1 MNTKK
6 IKLHDQYR
14 HCNGM
19 MPLRDPSPA
28 ARFRSSSPDLSSAFC
43 QGFAS
48 YAGHQHQHQ
57 QEQGGA
63 GWPREEYHAA
73 PAMPAFPPSCV
84 GSSTAAFYAAENLLG
99 MAQFDLPSFGMLPPA
114 RTTMPSAAPR
124 ARTNNELFRLD
135 PMLLDQSSS
144 VRTYYVRPQRRED
157 AAELPLP
164 APTHQHQQQQERA
177 HHHGLFVGAAAA
189 REAPS
194 SSLQSQMEQQLSA
207 RSLVGAPASHGGS
220 VYVNGGAAR
229 PATPPPSKTRIR
241 WTQDLHERFVE
252 CVNQLGGADRATPK
266 GILKLMNSDGL
277 TIYHIKSHL
286 QKYRTAKCMPA
297 PSSPSEGKQQEKR
310 GGDTTQDLLEPRT
323 GMHITEA
330 LRVQLDVQRRLHEQ
344 LEIQRKLQVR
354 IEEQGKR
361 LQEMFEEQLRA
372 RRNVQAS
379 CSPSTDPDDV
389 VLFPTATAEQDDG
402 PVFIDIDTVD
412 DDDDDVQLLSVATS
426 SYDGDL

>member
-6 IKLHDQYR
+6 IKLHDH

-28 ARFRSSSPDLSSAFC
+28 PQAPVSFTGLSSPFY

-48 YAGHQHQHQ
+48 YAAHQHHQ
-57 QEQGGA
+57 QQGGA
-63 GWPREEYHAA
+63 GWTREEYPGPAA
-73 PAMPAFPPSCV
+73 ATRPAFAQSCV

-99 MAQFDLPSFGMLPPA
+99 MAQFDCTPVGMFPPP
-114 RTTMPSAAPR
+114 TTPFRSSADSDLYRP
-124 ARTNNELFRLD
+124 LD
-135 PMLLDQSSS
+135 PPLMLRAADQSSS
-144 VRTYYVRPQRRED
+144 VRTYYVRPQRRD

-164 APTHQHQQQQERA
+164 VAPPQHQQERA
-177 HHHGLFVGAAAA
+177 HNHHGPFAATAT

-194 SSLQSQMEQQLSA
+194 SILQSQMDHQLSA
-207 RSLVGAPASHGGS
+207 RSVSGS
-220 VYVNGGAAR
+220 VAR

-286 QKYRTAKCMPA
+286 QKYRTAKCMPP
-297 PSSPSEGKQQEKR
+297 PSSPSEGKQHEKR
-310 GGDTTQDLLEPRT
+310 GDATQNPELKT
-323 GMHITEA
+323 GMPITEA

-361 LQEMFEEQLRA
+361 LQQMFEDQLKA
-372 RRNVQAS
+372 SRNVAS
-379 CSPSTDPDDV
+379 CSPSTDMDGSGDA
-389 VLFPTATAEQDDG
+389 VLFPSLAAEQDD
-402 PVFIDIDTVD
+402 PVFVDIVID
-412 DDDDDVQLLSVATS
+412 DDEDEVQLLSVAKGST
-426 SYDGDL
+426 YDGDEF

>member
-323 GMHITEA
+323 Y
-330 LRVQLDVQRRLHEQ
+330 L
-344 LEIQRKLQVR
+344 
-354 IEEQGKR
+354 
-361 LQEMFEEQLRA
+361 
-372 RRNVQAS
+372 
-379 CSPSTDPDDV
+379 
-389 VLFPTATAEQDDG
+389 
-402 PVFIDIDTVD
+402 
-412 DDDDDVQLLSVATS
+412 S
-426 SYDGDL
+426 SYNHPFHSLSLTRNAYILDCCAHDVSSITHRLFLY

>member
-1 MNTKK
+1 MNMKK
-6 IKLHDQYR
+6 IKLHDQYH

-28 ARFRSSSPDLSSAFC
+28 VARFRSSSPELSSAFY

-48 YAGHQHQHQ
+48 HAGHQHQQQ
-57 QEQGGA
+57 QEQQGGA

-73 PAMPAFPPSCV
+73 PTMAAFAPRCV

-99 MAQFDLPSFGMLPPA
+99 MTQFDLPPFGMLPPA
-114 RTTMPSAAPR
+114 RTMPSAAGR
-124 ARTNNELFRLD
+124 AWTTNNELFRLD
-135 PMLLDQSSS
+135 PMLHRPAEQSSS
-144 VRTYYVRPQRRED
+144 VRTYYVRPQRREE

-164 APTHQHQQQQERA
+164 APTHQHQQKQQERA
-177 HHHGLFVGAAAA
+177 HHHGLFAGAAA

-194 SSLQSQMEQQLSA
+194 SSLQSQMDHHLSA
-207 RSLVGAPASHGGS
+207 KSLVGAPASHA
-220 VYVNGGAAR
+220 VNGGVAR
-229 PATPPPSKTRIR
+229 PATPPASKTRIR

-310 GGDTTQDLLEPRT
+310 GGDTTQDLEPRT

-344 LEIQRKLQVR
+344 LEVIIAQTFYK
-354 IEEQGKR
+354 EK
-361 LQEMFEEQLRA
+361 
-372 RRNVQAS
+372 
-379 CSPSTDPDDV
+379 
-389 VLFPTATAEQDDG
+389 
-402 PVFIDIDTVD
+402 
-412 DDDDDVQLLSVATS
+412 TS
-426 SYDGDL
+426 SHVSSLVC